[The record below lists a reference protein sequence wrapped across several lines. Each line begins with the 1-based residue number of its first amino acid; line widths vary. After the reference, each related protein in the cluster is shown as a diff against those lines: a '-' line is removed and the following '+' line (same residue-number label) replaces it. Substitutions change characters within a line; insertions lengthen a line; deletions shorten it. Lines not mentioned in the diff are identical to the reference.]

1 VEKGTDA
8 VELTGADAVELTCFV
23 EVPKGSRNK
32 YEYDEEQGV
41 LRLDR
46 QLFASVVYPADYG
59 FLEGTLTEEGAR
71 PGRGNPAA
79 RIDARLDTLVLI
91 GEPTFPGCR
100 IDVRPIGIFQMR
112 DETGV
117 DDKVLCLPLGDPE
130 WGDVHELED
139 VSQRVRDEI
148 EHFFLVYKDLEPARV
163 TAIEGWADRAKAQR
177 EVKEAQQRFS
187 NRTNA
192 EPPRA

>member
-1 VEKGTDA
+1 M
-8 VELTGADAVELTCFV
+8 ELTGAEAVELTCFV

-32 YEYDEEQGV
+32 YEYDEAEGV

-59 FLEGTLTEEGAR
+59 FLEGTLTED
-71 PGRGNPAA
+71 PGRPARDHAAA
-79 RIDARLDTLVLI
+79 RIDTHLDALVLI
-91 GEPTFPGCR
+91 SEPTFPGCR

-112 DETGV
+112 DETGM

-130 WGDVHELED
+130 WHDVHELED
-139 VSQRVRDEI
+139 ISKRVRDEI

-163 TAIEGWADRAKAQR
+163 SAIEGWADRAQAER
-177 EVKEAQQRFS
+177 EVKEAQQRFADRG
-187 NRTNA
+187 NG